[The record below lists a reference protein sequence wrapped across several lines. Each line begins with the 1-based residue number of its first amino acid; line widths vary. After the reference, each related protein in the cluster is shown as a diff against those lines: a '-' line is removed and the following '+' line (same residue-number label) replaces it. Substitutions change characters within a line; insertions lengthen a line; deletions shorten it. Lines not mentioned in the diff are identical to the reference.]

1 MGTRRKYQK
10 KAKQKVI
17 AIKLDLK
24 FDGFE
29 YQKWGAKQR
38 AKRGDWLVD
47 NSGDVYT
54 VDAKSF
60 ARTYRQQRTAAG
72 ALRPGTYEKF
82 APVWAE
88 KATGAGTI
96 KTKEGASSYKRGD
109 YIVYNSRNGRDG
121 YCISAANFKSMYRAA
136 K

>member
-1 MGTRRKYQK
+1 MPTRRKYQK
-10 KAKQKVI
+10 KAKQQVI

-24 FDGFE
+24 FEGFE
-29 YQKWGAKQR
+29 YQKWGGQQR
-38 AKRGDWLVD
+38 AKRRDWLVD
-47 NSGDVYT
+47 NGGDVYT

-60 ARTYRQQRTAAG
+60 ARTYQQLRTAAG
-72 ALRPGTYEKF
+72 RLRPGTYVKF

-88 KATGAGTI
+88 KATEAGSI
-96 KTKEGASSYKRGD
+96 KTKEGQSSYERGD

-121 YCISAANFKSMYRAA
+121 YCISAADFKSMYREA